1 MCHLDEMKILY
12 FNGLF
17 LLVSKLDQKIF
28 SIIGVFPIHVICLS
42 FWTGTRKELMI
53 ETYRFMN
60 TIKPIGCDIRTE
72 FKPISSSTEQIGER
86 IIIKELVFDGEIV
99 AYCKKFDEE

>member
-1 MCHLDEMKILY
+1 M
-12 FNGLF
+12 F
-17 LLVSKLDQKIF
+17 V
-28 SIIGVFPIHVICLS
+28 
-42 FWTGTRKELMI
+42 
-53 ETYRFMN
+53 
-60 TIKPIGCDIRTE
+60 IKPIGCDIRTE